1 MRIYVSQFI
10 QTLLVRINIFLLF
23 IDDFSRKTWMHFLK
37 EKFEIFSTSKKLK
50 VLIEK
55 ERGNNVKLLRSDRGG
70 EFTTKEINEYC
81 EIHVIYLPSTV

>member
-1 MRIYVSQFI
+1 M
-10 QTLLVRINIFLLF
+10 
-23 IDDFSRKTWMHFLK
+23 
-37 EKFEIFSTSKKLK
+37 K

-81 EIHVIYLPSTV
+81 EIHVIYLPSTVWYSPQQNIVVKKKIYRSILDYVEE